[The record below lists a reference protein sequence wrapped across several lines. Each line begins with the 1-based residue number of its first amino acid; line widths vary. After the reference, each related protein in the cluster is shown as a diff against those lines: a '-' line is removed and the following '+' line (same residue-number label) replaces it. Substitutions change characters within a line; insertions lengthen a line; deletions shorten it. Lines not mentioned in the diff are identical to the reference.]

1 MTSELHRGRLAK
13 LFGILR
19 CAVLAAAMI
28 PASLAAHAQ
37 AYTLPPA
44 EKVPTFLGIDLPLR
58 PGERLAPT
66 ATPGCAVI
74 VLAPTSEQYGRLAA
88 AWREKEWMGAC
99 RFGLAHGE
107 WHESEPEIGR
117 RSSRMM
123 LYGVDLH
130 PRLLNSTGIYDGC
143 AGRDACTG
151 LPQLGS
157 SKGYD
162 DKEEF
167 QEEHVF
173 AAAAFNDLNMSM
185 FRLIG
190 GAGGETD
197 SLESFAYLAPNNSFI
212 EKHWFAADGSDM
224 VTSYRAEDVSEYC
237 GAALPAQLK
246 SFSKEI
252 NKACGK
258 KNMGKFVMAR
268 REGPR
273 SLPNQDRQVKWM
285 KSCPKWEYLDENDC
299 PSLLEDALGKD
310 AALLESALS
319 NDAAFRLSIAQQL
332 FDRFAALER
341 AVDARQSSR
350 ANAERGG
357 Q

>member
-1 MTSELHRGRLAK
+1 MPEVCRGRLAK
-13 LFGILR
+13 LFGVLR
-19 CAVLAAAMI
+19 FAVLAAALI

-37 AYTLPPA
+37 VFTLPPP

-66 ATPGCAVI
+66 ATKGCSVI
-74 VLAPTSEQYGRLAA
+74 VFTPTAEQYERLAA
-88 AWREKEWMGAC
+88 AWRGKEWMGAC

-107 WHESEPEIGR
+107 WNESEPEFGR
-117 RSSRMM
+117 SSSRMM

-130 PRLLNSTGIYDGC
+130 PRLL
-143 AGRDACTG
+143 
-151 LPQLGS
+151 S
-157 SKGYD
+157 SSGVYD
-162 DKEEF
+162 DGDEF

-173 AAAAFNDLNMSM
+173 AAAAFNELNMSM

-190 GAGGETD
+190 VAGGETE
-197 SLESFAYLAPNNSFI
+197 SLERFASFKTNNSFI
-212 EKHWFAADGSDM
+212 EKHWFAADGSHM

-246 SFSKEI
+246 SYSKEI

-258 KNMGKFVMAR
+258 KNMGKFVVAR
-268 REGPR
+268 REGPG
-273 SLPNQDRQVKWM
+273 SLADQDRQVKWM
-285 KSCPKWEYLDENDC
+285 KSCPKWEYVDKNDC
-299 PSLLEDALGKD
+299 SSLLKDAIGKD

-319 NDAAFRLSIAQQL
+319 NDAGFRQSIAQHL

-350 ANAERGG
+350 ANAEGGG